1 MSWARGHARH
11 FPWREPGVSVYKI
24 LVAEVLLKRTTAAAA
39 ARVFPSFIA
48 RFPDPESLRRAPT
61 GEVEEALRPV
71 GLYRQRA
78 KGLKEMAEY
87 LVGEHEG
94 RVPDSLTELEK
105 VPHLGPY
112 SSRAVLSFG
121 HGRPAAIVD
130 SNVVRVLGRVYRRRL
145 GKSPSLSATQALADL
160 LLDAENHQA
169 FNWALLD
176 LGAKVCRY
184 GTPLCGE
191 CPLAGSCD
199 YLSCQQGV
207 KRATPCPL

>member
-1 MSWARGHARH
+1 M
-11 FPWREPGVSVYKI
+11 
-24 LVAEVLLKRTTAAAA
+24 KRPNAAAA

-94 RVPDSLTELEK
+94 RVPDSRTELEK

-121 HGRPAAIVD
+121 HGCPAAIVH

-145 GKSPSLSATQALADL
+145 GKSPSLSPTQALADL
-160 LLDAENHQA
+160 LVDAEHHQT

-176 LGAKVCRY
+176 LGAMVCRY

-191 CPLAGSCD
+191 CPLAGFCD
-199 YLSCQQGV
+199 TWPVNRGR
-207 KRATPCPL
+207 RALRPRAQ